1 MTPELSTS
9 GRRHYFDGVRYLM
22 IMNVV
27 LFHASMAYSNYAK
40 WWPVTESQ
48 ESLALNVLLS
58 ILDVYMMPV
67 LFFVAGVFAVPSMRR
82 HGAGT
87 FMIGKLGRLGIPLML
102 ITVFSN
108 PIVSYV
114 RHVRMHESPIGLFE
128 FWLGQLRSAGDIGIT
143 FLAGRSTEAKYIDH
157 ISQWHLWFISLLIV
171 FFALY
176 SITHIPALK
185 RLRKSVVIDVPGSRR
200 ILLTM
205 MVFGLVTAL
214 LVSVFGMCTVPRTWV
229 RIGPFLVFQLTRAPI
244 YFGLFVLGAYAYS
257 RKWFEGRTLPGV
269 FWIWGLA
276 AFLLFAANLGFIAA
290 MKNHP
295 DMPRW
300 LGAVVNGV
308 LRSFTGLAFTG
319 FFITLCHRF
328 LDRPSAVRRS
338 LGDATYDIYLIH
350 LPIVIGLQ
358 YLLQS
363 LSISIHLKILV
374 VFVIA
379 FAACWGLSR
388 WLIKPHPRIAVG
400 VLIASFGGLCVILT

>member
-1 MTPELSTS
+1 MTAELSTS
-9 GRRHYFDGVRYLM
+9 GRRHYFDGVRYLT
-22 IMNVV
+22 IMCVV
-27 LFHASMAYSNYAK
+27 LFHATMAYSNYAR
-40 WWPVTESQ
+40 WWPVTESHR
-48 ESLALNVLLS
+48 SLALNVLLS

-82 HGAGT
+82 HGPGA
-87 FMIGKLGRLGIPLML
+87 FMIGKLRRLGIPLVL

-114 RHVRMHESPIGLFE
+114 RHVRMHEAPMGLFE
-128 FWLGQLRSAGDIGIT
+128 FWLGHLRTAGDMSVT
-143 FLAGRSTEAKYIDH
+143 FLAGRSTDAKYIDY
-157 ISQWHLWFISLLIV
+157 ISLWHLWFISLLIV
-171 FFALY
+171 FFAVY
-176 SITHIPALK
+176 AITHIPVLK
-185 RLRKSVVIDVPGSRR
+185 RLWAPPVNDTPGSRR

-205 MVFGLVTAL
+205 LVFGLVTAL
-214 LVSVFGMCTVPRTWV
+214 LVSIFGMCTVPRTWV

-244 YFGLFVLGAYAYS
+244 YLGLFALGAYAYS
-257 RKWFEGRTLPGV
+257 RKWFEDRTLPGA

-276 AFLLFAANLGFIAA
+276 AFLLFVSNLGFIAA

-295 DMPRW
+295 DLPRW
-300 LGAVVNGV
+300 FGAVVNGV
-308 LRSFTGLAFTG
+308 LRSFLGLAFTG
-319 FFITLCHRF
+319 LFLTLCHRF
-328 LDRPSAVRRS
+328 FNRPSAISRS

-363 LSISIHLKILV
+363 LSISIYLKPLI
-374 VFVIA
+374 VFVIT

-400 VLIASFGGLCVILT
+400 VLIASFGGLCVILV

>member
-1 MTPELSTS
+1 MTTELSTS

-22 IMNVV
+22 IMCVV
-27 LFHASMAYSNYAK
+27 LFHATMAYSNHAR

-48 ESLALNVLLS
+48 TSFALNVLLS
-58 ILDVYMMPV
+58 ILDVYMMPIM
-67 LFFVAGVFAVPSMRR
+67 FFVAGIFAVPSMRR
-82 HGAGT
+82 HGPGT
-87 FMIGKLGRLGIPLML
+87 FMIGKLRRLGIPLVL

-114 RHVRMHESPIGLFE
+114 RHVRMHEAPMGLFE
-128 FWLGQLRSAGDIGIT
+128 FWLGQLRTAGDMSIT

-157 ISQWHLWFISLLIV
+157 ISQWHLWFVSLLIV

-176 SITHIPALK
+176 SVTHIPALK
-185 RLRKSVVIDVPGSRR
+185 RLRTPVVNDVPGSRR

-205 MVFGLVTAL
+205 VVFGLVTAL

-244 YFGLFVLGAYAYS
+244 YLGLFVLGAYAYS
-257 RKWFEGRTLPGV
+257 RRWFEGRTLPGV
-269 FWIWGLA
+269 FWIWGLIA
-276 AFLLFAANLGFIAA
+276 SLLFVANLGFIAA
-290 MKNHP
+290 MKSNP

-300 LGAVVNGV
+300 IGAVVNGV

-328 LDRPSAVRRS
+328 LNRPSAVRRS

-350 LPIVIGLQ
+350 LPFVIGLQ

-363 LSISIHLKILV
+363 LSISIYLKTLV
-374 VFVIA
+374 VLVIA
-379 FAACWGLSR
+379 FAVCWGLSHR
-388 WLIKPHPRIAVG
+388 LIRPHPRIAVG